1 MLPSST
7 VENYLK
13 AIYQGQVSLPREE
26 RLVPMG
32 QVATSLGVTP
42 PVAMFATKRRG
53 GRRHIGRPARDH
65 REDRAQKVLESA
77 PALPMPV
84 RTESG
89 TATGDSPVGKGKSRI
104 DTGKIG

>member
-1 MLPSST
+1 MEKTAKRRHATTQVGIGLSRGPSGGPFDD
-7 VENYLK
+7 
-13 AIYQGQVSLPREE
+13 AA
-26 RLVPMG
+26 
-32 QVATSLGVTP
+32 ATSLGVTP